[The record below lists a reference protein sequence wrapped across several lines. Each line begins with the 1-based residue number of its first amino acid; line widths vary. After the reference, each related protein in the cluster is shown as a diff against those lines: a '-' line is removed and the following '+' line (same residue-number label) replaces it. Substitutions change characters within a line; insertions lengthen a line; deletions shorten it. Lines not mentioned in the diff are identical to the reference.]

1 MQVIRMTMEFASG
14 WEESHKT
21 TTKQQRWNKHDPSLV
36 AVSLKLRFQFSKA
49 HPFYKKRRTFVIF
62 LLFLC
67 VHTVVIV
74 LPTFPSTLFFRQKTN
89 IFVIFCFLKGNF
101 PIGQQHSCEKR
112 SLYVLLIDVNLA
124 EMLKISLFFSC
135 VYTFYVKRRLSL
147 THQIAI
153 EFESWFSNEWENL
166 CCAKLCVVLRE
177 NVGHILQ

>member
-36 AVSLKLRFQFSKA
+36 VVSLKLRFQFLKA
-49 HPFYKKRRTFVIF
+49 HPFYRKRRTFVIF

-89 IFVIFCFLKGNF
+89 ISVIFFLKGNF

-112 SLYVLLIDVNLA
+112 SLYVNLA

-135 VYTFYVKRRLSL
+135 VHL
-147 THQIAI
+147 
-153 EFESWFSNEWENL
+153 
-166 CCAKLCVVLRE
+166 LRE
-177 NVGHILQ
+177 TPTFLISPNCYRIWKLIF